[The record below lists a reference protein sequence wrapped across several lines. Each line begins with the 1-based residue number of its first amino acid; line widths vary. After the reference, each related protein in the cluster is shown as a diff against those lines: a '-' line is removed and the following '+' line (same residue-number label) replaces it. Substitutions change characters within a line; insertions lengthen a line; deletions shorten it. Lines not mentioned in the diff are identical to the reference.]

1 MKPIELLLRLA
12 KIREDQAMAR
22 AKRASG
28 QVNQTIAFKEQV
40 LEYAKDYENQMLDG
54 GKTGITV
61 AFIQD
66 ANAFREKLIQSAV
79 EMDGQIQGL
88 TKSSENTLK
97 TATQA
102 RMRTLGLTKLVKK
115 MHQETRKKQ
124 AKAEMNQFE
133 DNYSAR
139 MSLQTGT
146 KDA

>member
-1 MKPIELLLRLA
+1 
-12 KIREDQAMAR
+12 MAR
-22 AKRASG
+22 AKMASG
-28 QVNQTIAFKEQV
+28 QVNQTIAFKDQV
-40 LEYAKDYENQMLDG
+40 LDYAKDYENQVLDG

-88 TKSSENTLK
+88 TKASENTLK

-102 RMRTLGLTKLVKK
+102 RMRTLGLTKLVDK
-115 MHQETRKKQ
+115 MHRENRIKR
-124 AKAEMNQFE
+124 AKTEMNQFE
-133 DNYSAR
+133 DNYAAR
-139 MSLQTGT
+139 MILQSGT

>member
-22 AKRASG
+22 AKRATG

-40 LEYAKDYENQMLDG
+40 LEYAQDYENQMLEG
-54 GKTGITV
+54 GKTGIPV

-88 TKSSENTLK
+88 TKASENTLK

-102 RMRTLGLTKLVKK
+102 RMRTLGLTKLVDK
-115 MHQETRKKQ
+115 MHREVRKKQ

-133 DNYSAR
+133 DNYAAR
-139 MSLQTGT
+139 MNIQSGT

>member
-28 QVNQTIAFKEQV
+28 QVNQTIAFKDQV

-88 TKSSENTLK
+88 TKASENTLK

-102 RMRTLGLTKLVKK
+102 RMRTLGLTKLVDK

-133 DNYSAR
+133 DSYAAR

>member
-1 MKPIELLLRLA
+1 MSAIELLLRLA

-22 AKRASG
+22 AKRAAG
-28 QVNQTIAFKEQV
+28 QVNQTKAFKNQV
-40 LEYAKDYENQMLDG
+40 LEYAKEYEGQMLAASNESMP
-54 GKTGITV
+54 V

-66 ANAFREKLIQSAV
+66 ANAFREKLIQSSV

-88 TKSSENTLK
+88 SKASEETLM

-102 RMRTLGLTKLVKK
+102 RMRTRGLTKLVEKK
-115 MHQETRKKQ
+115 RHEARLKK

-133 DNYSAR
+133 DNYAAR
-139 MSLQTGT
+139 LNVNSGT

>member
-28 QVNQTIAFKEQV
+28 QVNQTIAFKDQV
-40 LEYAKDYENQMLDG
+40 LEYAQDYENQMLDG
-54 GKTGITV
+54 GKTGVTV

-88 TKSSENTLK
+88 TKASENTLK
-97 TATQA
+97 NATQA
-102 RMRTLGLTKLVKK
+102 RMRTLGLTKLVDK
-115 MHQETRKKQ
+115 MHQETRKKR

-133 DNYSAR
+133 DNYAAR

>member
-22 AKRASG
+22 AKMASG
-28 QVNQTIAFKEQV
+28 QVNQTIAFKSQV
-40 LEYAKDYENQMLDG
+40 LDYAKDYENQVLDG

-88 TKSSENTLK
+88 TKASENTLK

-102 RMRTLGLTKLVKK
+102 RMRTLGLTKLVEK
-115 MHQETRKKQ
+115 MHRENRIKR
-124 AKAEMNQFE
+124 AKTEMNQFE
-133 DNYSAR
+133 DNYAAR
-139 MSLQTGT
+139 MILQSGT